1 MAKTLVLAEK
11 PSVGKEL
18 ARVLGCK
25 RSGDG
30 CMEGDRY
37 VVTWALGHLVT
48 LADPDVYDKKLE
60 KWDMETL
67 PMLPEKMKLVVI
79 PESSR
84 QYKVVANLMKRGDVS
99 DLVIA
104 TDAGR
109 EGELVAR
116 WIMQKAG
123 WNKPAKR
130 LWISSQTDKA
140 IREGFANLKPAKDY
154 DNLYRSAQAR
164 SEADWL
170 VGLNVTRALTCK
182 FNAQLSAGRVQTPT
196 LALVVERENE
206 IRRFVPREFYGLCA
220 ELEGFRATW
229 KDEKGSGRTFD
240 REKLERLLKACE
252 GKEAV
257 ITQIS
262 KMRKMTPPPAAY
274 DLTELQRD
282 ANKKYA
288 YSAKETLNLMQSL
301 YERHK
306 ALTYPRTDSRY
317 ISDDVVPT
325 LPDRLRAVAQAEYK
339 ELAWAVQRKKPFQT
353 KYLVN
358 NAKVTDHHAIIPTEE
373 AASLYELT
381 GPEKNIYDLVVRR
394 FLAVLMPPF
403 EYEEIRLTVKIGDQ
417 TFTAAGRRVLD
428 QGWKAA
434 YDKNFAA
441 LEDEDDETEE
451 EQQRLPDLQKGQR
464 LKVRKLR
471 LTTGK
476 TAPPA
481 RYTEATLLTAME
493 HPVSQVADKNL
504 QKILQET
511 SGLGTPATRADII
524 EKLFSAFYIERQ
536 GKTLVPTSKGIQLV
550 QLAPADLRSA
560 ALTAQWEDRLA
571 RIAKGQERDADFV
584 AQMRKY
590 ATKLVADVKASD
602 ATYTHD
608 NQTRKPCPECG
619 KLLLLVK
626 DKRGELLVCP
636 DRECGFRKRTTQV
649 TNARCPNCHKKLELW
664 GEGDKQTFA
673 CACGYR
679 EKLSDFDAR
688 RKRDGAGKSDVR
700 RYMAQQEQKAEKNS
714 AMADALAKWME
725 KNRQ

>member
-60 KWDMETL
+60 KWSMDDL

-206 IRRFVPREFYGLCA
+206 IRRFVPKEFYGLCA

-476 TAPPA
+476 TAPPP

-550 QLAPADLRSA
+550 QLAPAELRSA

-679 EKLSDFDAR
+679 EKLSDFEAR

-725 KNRQ
+725 KNR

>member
-60 KWDMETL
+60 KWSMDDL

-679 EKLSDFDAR
+679 EKLSDFEAR

>member
-18 ARVLGCK
+18 ARVLGC
-25 RSGDG
+25 RRGADG
-30 CMEGDRY
+30 YMEGDRY

-60 KWDMETL
+60 KWSMEDL

-79 PESSR
+79 PETSR
-84 QYKVVANLMKRGDVS
+84 QFKVVSGLMKRGDVS

-116 WIMQKAG
+116 WIMAKAG
-123 WNKPAKR
+123 WNKPARR

-140 IREGFANLKPAKDY
+140 IREGFANLKPARDY
-154 DNLYRSAQAR
+154 DDLYRSAQAR

-196 LALVVERENE
+196 LALVVDRENE
-206 IRRFVPREFYGLCA
+206 IRRFVPKEFYGLCA
-220 ELEGFRATW
+220 DLDGFRASW
-229 KDEKGSGRTFD
+229 KDEKGNGRSFD
-240 REKLERLLKACE
+240 REKLERLMKACE
-252 GKEAV
+252 GKPAV
-257 ITQIS
+257 ITQIT
-262 KMRKMTPPPAAY
+262 KMRRMTPPPAAY

-282 ANKKYA
+282 ANRKYA

-306 ALTYPRTDSRY
+306 VLTYPRTDSRY
-317 ISDDVVPT
+317 ISDDVVAT

-339 ELAWAVQRKKPFQT
+339 ELAHAVLRKKPLQT

-373 AASLYELT
+373 SASLYDLT
-381 GPEKNIYDLVVRR
+381 GPEKAIYDLVVRR
-394 FLAVLMPPF
+394 FLAVMMPPF
-403 EYEEIRLTVKIGDQ
+403 EYEEIKLTLKIGDE
-417 TFTAAGRRVLD
+417 TFTAAGKRVLE

-434 YDKNFAA
+434 YDRSFSA
-441 LEDEDDETEE
+441 LEEEEDDAEE
-451 EQQRLPDLQKGQR
+451 DQRLPDLQKGQR
-464 LKVRKLR
+464 LTVRRLR

-476 TAPPA
+476 TSPPA

-493 HPVSQVADKNL
+493 HPQGQVEDKNL

-524 EKLFSAFYIERQ
+524 EKLFSSFYVERQ

-550 QLAPADLRSA
+550 DLAPKDLRSA
-560 ALTAQWEDRLA
+560 ALTARWEDRLA
-571 RIAKGQERDADFV
+571 RIARGQERDTDFV
-584 AQMRKY
+584 AEMRKY
-590 ATKLVADVKASD
+590 ASRLVTDVKNSTAS
-602 ATYTHD
+602 YSHD
-608 NQTRKPCPECG
+608 NQTRKPCPDCG

-636 DRECGFRKRTTQV
+636 DRECGFRRRTTQI

-664 GEGDKQTFA
+664 GDGDKQTFA

-679 EKLSDFDAR
+679 EKLSDFEAR

-700 RYMAQQEQKAEKNS
+700 RYMAQQEQKTEANP
-714 AMADALAKWME
+714 AMADALAKWLAQN
-725 KNRQ
+725 KK

>member
-18 ARVLGCK
+18 ARVLGCR
-25 RSGDG
+25 RSSEGY
-30 CMEGDRY
+30 MEGERY
-37 VVTWALGHLVT
+37 IVTWALGHLVT

-60 KWDMETL
+60 KWNLDDL

-79 PESSR
+79 PETSR

-99 DLVIA
+99 ELVIA

-116 WIMQKAG
+116 WIMLKAG
-123 WNKPAKR
+123 WNKPTKR

-140 IREGFANLKPAKDY
+140 IKEGFASLKPAKDY
-154 DNLYRSAQAR
+154 DNLFRSAQAR

-182 FNAQLSAGRVQTPT
+182 HNAQLSAGRVQTPT
-196 LALVVERENE
+196 LALVVAREEE

-220 ELEGFRATW
+220 ELEGFRATYR
-229 KDEKGSGRTFD
+229 DEKGNARSFD
-240 REKLERLLKACE
+240 REKMEQLLKQCE
-252 GKEAV
+252 GKEAA

-262 KMRKMTPPPAAY
+262 KMRKQTPPPAAY

-282 ANKKYA
+282 ANRKYA

-325 LPDRLRAVAQAEYK
+325 LPDRLRAVAQGEYK

-373 AASLYELT
+373 AVSLCDLT

-394 FLAVLMPPF
+394 FLAVLMPPH
-403 EYEEIRLTVKIGDQ
+403 EYEQISLTLQIGSCS
-417 TFTAAGRRVLD
+417 FTASGKRVLEP
-428 QGWKAA
+428 GWKAA
-434 YDKNFAA
+434 YDRSFAA
-441 LEDEDDETEE
+441 MEEEGEETE
-451 EQQRLPDLQKGQR
+451 EQQRLPELQKGQR
-464 LKVRKLR
+464 LKTRKLR
-471 LTTGK
+471 LTIGK
-476 TAPPA
+476 TTPPA
-481 RYTEATLLTAME
+481 RYTEASLLTAME
-493 HPVSQVADKNL
+493 HPQGQVADRAL

-524 EKLFSAFYIERQ
+524 EKLFSSFYIERQ
-536 GKTLVPTSKGIQLV
+536 GKSLVPTSKGIQLV
-550 QLAPADLRSA
+550 GLAPAELRSA
-560 ALTAQWEDRLA
+560 ELTARWEDRLA
-571 RIAKGQERDADFV
+571 RIAKGQERDKDFV
-584 AQMRKY
+584 DQMRQY
-590 ATKLVADVKASD
+590 AAKLVKDVRASE
-602 ATYTHD
+602 ASYSHD
-608 NQTRKPCPECG
+608 NQTRKPCPQCG

-636 DRECGFRKRTTQV
+636 DRECGFRRRTTQI

-679 EKLSDFDAR
+679 EKLSDFEAR

-700 RYMAQQEQKAEKNS
+700 RFMAQQEQKTDRNP
-714 AMADALAKWME
+714 AMAEALAKWLAE
-725 KNRQ
+725 RKK

>member
-18 ARVLGCK
+18 ARVLGCR
-25 RSGDG
+25 RSSEGY
-30 CMEGDRY
+30 MEGERY
-37 VVTWALGHLVT
+37 IVTWALGHLVT

-60 KWDMETL
+60 KWNLDDL

-79 PESSR
+79 PETSR

-99 DLVIA
+99 ELVIA

-116 WIMQKAG
+116 WIMLKAG
-123 WNKPAKR
+123 WNKPTKR

-140 IREGFANLKPAKDY
+140 IKEGFASLKPAKDY
-154 DNLYRSAQAR
+154 DNLFRSAQAR

-182 FNAQLSAGRVQTPT
+182 HNAQLSAGRVQTPT
-196 LALVVERENE
+196 LALVVAREEE

-220 ELEGFRATW
+220 ELEGFRATYR
-229 KDEKGSGRTFD
+229 DEKGNARSFD
-240 REKLERLLKACE
+240 REKMEQLLKQCE
-252 GKEAV
+252 GKEAA

-262 KMRKMTPPPAAY
+262 KMRKQTPPPAAY

-282 ANKKYA
+282 ANRKYA

-325 LPDRLRAVAQAEYK
+325 LPDRLRAVAQGEYK

-373 AASLYELT
+373 AVSLCDLT

-394 FLAVLMPPF
+394 FLAVLMPPH
-403 EYEEIRLTVKIGDQ
+403 EYEQISLTLQIGSCS
-417 TFTAAGRRVLD
+417 FTASGKRVLEP
-428 QGWKAA
+428 GWKAA
-434 YDKNFAA
+434 YDRSFAA
-441 LEDEDDETEE
+441 MEEEGEETE
-451 EQQRLPDLQKGQR
+451 EQQRLPELQKGQR
-464 LKVRKLR
+464 LKTRKLR
-471 LTTGK
+471 LTIGK
-476 TAPPA
+476 TTPPA
-481 RYTEATLLTAME
+481 RYTEASLLTAME
-493 HPVSQVADKNL
+493 HPQGQVADRAL

-524 EKLFSAFYIERQ
+524 EKLFSSFYIERQ
-536 GKTLVPTSKGIQLV
+536 GKSLVPTSKGIQLV
-550 QLAPADLRSA
+550 GLAPAELRSA
-560 ALTAQWEDRLA
+560 ELTARWEDRLA
-571 RIAKGQERDADFV
+571 RIAKGQERDKDFV
-584 AQMRKY
+584 DQMRQY
-590 ATKLVADVKASD
+590 AAKLVKDVRASE
-602 ATYTHD
+602 ASYSHD
-608 NQTRKPCPECG
+608 NQTRKPCPQCG

-679 EKLSDFDAR
+679 EKLSDFEAR

-700 RYMAQQEQKAEKNS
+700 RFMAQQEQKTDRNP
-714 AMADALAKWME
+714 AMAEALAKWLAE
-725 KNRQ
+725 RKK

>member
-18 ARVLGCK
+18 ARVLGCR

-550 QLAPADLRSA
+550 QLAPAELRSA

-679 EKLSDFDAR
+679 EKLSDFEAR

-725 KNRQ
+725 KNR

>member
-60 KWDMETL
+60 KWSMDDL

-339 ELAWAVQRKKPFQT
+339 ELAWAVQRKKPLQT

-679 EKLSDFDAR
+679 EKLSDFEAR

-725 KNRQ
+725 KNK

>member
-18 ARVLGCK
+18 ARVLGC
-25 RSGDG
+25 RRGAEG
-30 CMEGDRY
+30 YMEGDRY
-37 VVTWALGHLVT
+37 IVTWALGHLVT

-60 KWDMETL
+60 KWNMDDL
-67 PMLPEKMKLVVI
+67 PMLPQTMKLVVI
-79 PESSR
+79 RESSK
-84 QYKVVANLMKRGDVS
+84 QFKVVQSLMRRGDVS
-99 DLVIA
+99 ELVIA

-123 WNKPAKR
+123 WKGPAKR

-140 IREGFANLKPAKDY
+140 IREGFANLRPARDY
-154 DNLYRSAQAR
+154 DNLFRSAQAR

-170 VGLNVTRALTCK
+170 VGLNITRALTCK
-182 FNAQLSAGRVQTPT
+182 HNAQLSAGRVQTPT
-196 LALVVERENE
+196 LALIVAREDE
-206 IRRFVPREFYGLCA
+206 IRRFVPKEFYGAAIYLD
-220 ELEGFRATW
+220 GFRASFR
-229 KDEKGSGRTFD
+229 DEKGNARSFD
-240 REKLERLLKACE
+240 RAKMEQIVRACE

-257 ITQIS
+257 ITQIT
-262 KMRKMTPPPAAY
+262 KMKRQTPPPAAY

-317 ISDDVVPT
+317 ISDDVVAT
-325 LPDRLRAVAQAEYK
+325 LPDRLRAVMQAPYKDLAQRV
-339 ELAWAVQRKKPFQT
+339 LRSRPLQT

-373 AASLYELT
+373 QPSLYDLT
-381 GPEKNIYDLVVRR
+381 GPERNIYDLVVRR
-394 FLAVLMPPF
+394 FLAVLLPPF
-403 EYEEIRLTVKIGDQ
+403 EYEEIKLTLQIGSYS
-417 TFTAAGRRVLD
+417 FAASGKLVRD

-434 YDKNFAA
+434 YDKNFS
-441 LEDEDDETEE
+441 LDEE
-451 EQQRLPDLQKGQR
+451 EQDEDEQRLPELSKGQR
-464 LKVRKLR
+464 LKVRSAK

-476 TAPPA
+476 TSPPA

-493 HPVSQVADKNL
+493 HPTGQVEDKKL

-524 EKLFSAFYIERQ
+524 EKLFSTFYIERH
-536 GKTLVPTSKGIQLV
+536 GKELVPTSKGIQLV
-550 QLAPADLRSA
+550 GLVPEDLRSA
-560 ALTAQWEDRLA
+560 ELTARWEDRLA
-571 RIAKGQERDADFV
+571 NIAKGAERDKDFV
-584 AQMRKY
+584 AEMREY
-590 ATKLVADVKASD
+590 ATRLVSEVRRSEAK
-602 ATYTHD
+602 YTHD
-608 NQTRKPCPECG
+608 NQTRKPCPQCG
-619 KLLLLVK
+619 KNLLLVHG
-626 DKRGELLVCP
+626 KRGDMLVCP
-636 DRECGFRKRTTQV
+636 DRDCGFRKNVTQT

-679 EKLSDFDAR
+679 EKLSDFQAR
-688 RKRDGAGKSDVR
+688 RKSDGAGKSDVR
-700 RYMAQQEQKAEKNS
+700 RYMAQQEQQQNTNP
-714 AMADALAKWME
+714 AMADALAKWMAG
-725 KNRQ
+725 KK

>member
-1 MAKTLVLAEK
+1 MKKLIVAEK
-11 PSVGKEL
+11 PSVGKDI
-18 ARVLGCK
+18 ARVLGVK
-25 RSGDG
+25 NKG
-30 CMEGDRY
+30 EGYLYGEDY
-37 VVTWALGHLVT
+37 VVTWALGHLVS
-48 LADPDVYDKKLE
+48 LCEPGEVNPQWQ
-60 KWDMETL
+60 KWNMDDL

-79 PESSR
+79 PETSR
-84 QYKVVANLMKRGDVS
+84 QYKVVTNLMKRGDVS

-116 WIMQKAG
+116 WIMAKAG

-140 IREGFANLKPAKDY
+140 IREGFASLKPAKDY
-154 DNLYRSAQAR
+154 ENLFKSAQAR

-182 FNAQLSAGRVQTPT
+182 HNAQLSAGRVQTPT
-196 LALVVERENE
+196 LALLVAREEE

-229 KDEKGSGRTFD
+229 KDEKGNGRSFD
-240 REKLERLLKACE
+240 REKLETLLKQCE

-262 KMRKMTPPPAAY
+262 KMKKMAPPPAAY

-282 ANKKYA
+282 ANRKYA

-317 ISDDVVPT
+317 LSDDVVPT
-325 LPDRLRAVAQAEYK
+325 LPDRLRAVAQGEYK
-339 ELAWAVQRKKPFQT
+339 ELAWAVQRKKPLQT

-373 AASLYELT
+373 AASLYDLT

-394 FLAVLMPPF
+394 FLAVLMPPY
-403 EYEEIRLTVKIGDQ
+403 EYEQISLTLKIGDQ
-417 TFTAAGRRVLD
+417 TFTASGKRVLEP
-428 QGWKAA
+428 GWKAA
-434 YDKNFAA
+434 YDRNYAA
-441 LEDEDDETEE
+441 LEEEDAEAEE
-451 EQQRLPDLQKGQR
+451 DQRLPDLQKGQR
-464 LKVRKLR
+464 LKVRRLR

-476 TAPPA
+476 TTPPA
-481 RYTEATLLTAME
+481 RYTEASLLTAME
-493 HPVSQVADKNL
+493 HPQSQVADKTL
-504 QKILQET
+504 QKILQDT

-524 EKLFSAFYIERQ
+524 EKLFSSFYIERQ

-550 QLAPADLRSA
+550 SLAPEELRSA
-560 ALTAQWEDRLA
+560 ELTARWEDRLA

-584 AQMRKY
+584 AEMRKY
-590 ATKLVADVKASD
+590 AAKLVRDVKASE
-602 ATYTHD
+602 ATYSHD
-608 NQTRKPCPECG
+608 NQTRKPCPVCG

-679 EKLSDFDAR
+679 EKLSDFEAR

-700 RYMAQQEQKAEKNS
+700 RYMARQEQNS
-714 AMADALAKWME
+714 DSNPAMADALAKWLAK
-725 KNRQ
+725 KNET

>member
-18 ARVLGCK
+18 ARVLGC
-25 RSGDG
+25 RRGAEG
-30 CMEGDRY
+30 YMEGDRY
-37 VVTWALGHLVT
+37 IVTWALGHLVT

-60 KWDMETL
+60 KWNMEDL
-67 PMLPEKMKLVVI
+67 PMLPETMKLVVI
-79 PESSR
+79 RESAKQFKTVQS
-84 QYKVVANLMKRGDVS
+84 LMKRGDVGE
-99 DLVIA
+99 LVIA

-123 WNKPAKR
+123 WKGPAKR

-140 IREGFANLKPAKDY
+140 IREGFANLRPARDY
-154 DNLYRSAQAR
+154 DNLFRSAQAR

-182 FNAQLSAGRVQTPT
+182 HNAQLSAGRVQTPT
-196 LALVVERENE
+196 LALIVKREDE
-206 IRRFVPREFYGLCA
+206 IKHFIPKEYYGAAVYLD
-220 ELEGFRATW
+220 GFRALYR
-229 KDEKGSGRTFD
+229 DEKGNGRSFD
-240 REKLERLLKACE
+240 RAKMEHIVKACE
-252 GKEAV
+252 GKDAV
-257 ITQIS
+257 ITSIT
-262 KMRKMTPPPAAY
+262 KMKRQTPPPAAY

-317 ISDDVVPT
+317 ISDDVVAT
-325 LPDRLRAVAQAEYK
+325 LPDRLRAVMQGPYK
-339 ELAWAVQRKKPFQT
+339 ELSQMILRKRPLQT

-373 AASLYELT
+373 MPGLYDLT
-381 GPEKNIYDLVVRR
+381 GPERNIYDLVVRR
-394 FLAVLMPPF
+394 FLAVLLPPF
-403 EYEEIRLTVKIGDQ
+403 EYEEIKLTVRVGDYS
-417 TFTAAGRRVLD
+417 FAASGKRVLD

-434 YDKNFAA
+434 YDKNFS
-441 LEDEDDETEE
+441 LEDEEE
-451 EQQRLPDLQKGQR
+451 EEDEQRLPDLQKGQR
-464 LKVRKLR
+464 MRVRSAK

-476 TAPPA
+476 TSPPA

-493 HPVSQVADKNL
+493 HPTGQVEDKKL

-524 EKLFSAFYIERQ
+524 EKLFSTFYIERH
-536 GKTLVPTSKGIQLV
+536 GKELVPTSKGIQLIG
-550 QLAPADLRSA
+550 LAPEDLRSA
-560 ALTAQWEDRLA
+560 ELTAKWEDRLA
-571 RIAKGQERDADFV
+571 KIAKGEETDRKFV
-584 AQMRKY
+584 AEMRGY
-590 ATKLVADVKASD
+590 ATKLVSDVKASE
-602 ATYTHD
+602 AKYTHD

-619 KLLLLVK
+619 KNLLLVHG
-626 DKRGELLVCP
+626 KRGDMLVCP
-636 DRECGFRKRTTQV
+636 DRECGFRKSVTQT

-679 EKLSDFDAR
+679 EKLSDFQAR
-688 RKRDGAGKSDVR
+688 RKADGAGKSDVR
-700 RYMAQQEQKAEKNS
+700 RFMAQQEQQATKNT

-725 KNRQ
+725 KK